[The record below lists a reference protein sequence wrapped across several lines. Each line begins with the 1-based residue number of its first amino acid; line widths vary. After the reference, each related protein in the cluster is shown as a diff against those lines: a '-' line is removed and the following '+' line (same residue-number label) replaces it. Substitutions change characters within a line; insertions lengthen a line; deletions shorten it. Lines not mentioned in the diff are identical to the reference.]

1 MNKQELQN
9 KIENLEKQLAELK
22 EQVNS
27 SESEGIEKGVRQRPK
42 IGEIYYF
49 LGDNG
54 YIYNT
59 EWEDFKEDLF
69 RFNTD
74 NCFKTEQEAKDYK
87 ENLLTKQQLK
97 DLALE
102 LNNGVEIDWVNET
115 QKKYCFVYSHNK
127 NKLDYTP
134 NEAWQ
139 ELGHIYSLDYKF
151 LEIAKDRIGEEKLI
165 KLIKSGVQ
173 NMNNETKDMFYYIL
187 EKQDSFWK
195 QTISYVI
202 DWLVN
207 QGFEITYKGK

>member
-9 KIENLEKQLAELK
+9 KIEDLEKQLAELK
-22 EQVNS
+22 EQINYIEV
-27 SESEGIEKGVRQRPK
+27 EGIKKGIRQRPK

-102 LNNGVEIDWVNET
+102 LNNGVEICWNNG
-115 QKKYCFVYSHNK
+115 QNKYC
-127 NKLDYTP
+127 
-134 NEAWQ
+134 
-139 ELGHIYSLDYKF
+139 
-151 LEIAKDRIGEEKLI
+151 IA
-165 KLIKSGVQ
+165 
-173 NMNNETKDMFYYIL
+173 YY
-187 EKQDSFWK
+187 
-195 QTISYVI
+195 
-202 DWLVN
+202 
-207 QGFEITYKGK
+207 GG